1 MARVLVRL
9 NDDAGNP
16 YDFFIG
22 EAADCP
28 PLPRI
33 GEYVDYHLG
42 VGKVTK
48 IAHIYED
55 VSKVA
60 IYRIAITLEMLK

>member
-1 MARVLVRL
+1 MAQVLVRL
-9 NDDAGNP
+9 LDDADNP

-22 EAADCP
+22 DAADCP

-42 VGKVTK
+42 KGKVTNVV
-48 IAHIYED
+48 HFYED
-55 VSKVA
+55 GPKAGAYRVA
-60 IYRIAITLEMLK
+60 IKLEMVR